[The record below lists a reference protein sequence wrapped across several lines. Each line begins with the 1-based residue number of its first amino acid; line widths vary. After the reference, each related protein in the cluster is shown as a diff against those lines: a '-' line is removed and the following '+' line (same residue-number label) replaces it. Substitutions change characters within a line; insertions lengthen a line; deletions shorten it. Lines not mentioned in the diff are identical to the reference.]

1 MLCDNIISNVLEQ
14 FGFAVQKLRP
24 GMFVQLSHTVLSQ
37 PNMFYASYT
46 IILWVKISADN
57 ILKYFSRKT
66 GSAFHANCLHWR
78 QVA

>member
-24 GMFVQLSHTVLSQ
+24 GMFVQLSHTILSQ

-57 ILKYFSRKT
+57 I
-66 GSAFHANCLHWR
+66 
-78 QVA
+78 